1 MRDGGTTKIRLN
13 GERAWRAASR
23 FRVFV
28 MLAPALVVIGGLFV
42 GGLVLALAQSL
53 GYFPAGGE
61 NAFTF
66 RHYQALLFD
75 EEFLQSLLLTFVL
88 ASVATIIS
96 AGLGLALA
104 LALREVA
111 GRHRFVGVLLQIPLA
126 MPHLVV
132 GVILINFIAPSGFI
146 ARLAFAV
153 GLISLPADFPLLTND
168 AYGFGIISAYVIK
181 ETPFIA
187 LMTLAVLLRT
197 GQEYELAARTLGANR
212 RQRLRYVTLPLV
224 APAVVSSALLVLAFI
239 FGAFEIPFLL
249 GRTYPAMLSVV
260 AQRRFTSVN
269 LSERPDALAVAVCLA
284 LVATLL
290 VYVYMRLARV
300 LIGTTKPT
308 MFT

>member
-1 MRDGGTTKIRLN
+1 MRDDGTTKIRLR
-13 GERAWRAASR
+13 GERAWRISPR

-28 MLAPALVVIGGLFV
+28 MLAPALAVIGGLFV
-42 GGLVLALAQSL
+42 GGLLLALAQSL

-66 RHYQALLFD
+66 RHYHALLFD
-75 EEFLQSLLLTFVL
+75 VEFRQSLFLTFVL

-96 AGLGLALA
+96 AVFGLALA

-111 GRHRFVGVLLQIPLA
+111 GRHKFAGVLLQLPLA

-132 GVILINFIAPSGFI
+132 GVILVNFIASSGFI

-153 GLISLPADFPLLTND
+153 GLISLPADFPQLTND
-168 AYGFGIISAYVIK
+168 AYGFGIIAAYVIK

-197 GQEYELAARTLGANR
+197 GPGYELAARTLGANGW
-212 RQRLRYVTLPLV
+212 QCLRYVTLPLV
-224 APAVVSSALLVLAFI
+224 APAAVSSALLVFAFI

-249 GRTYPAMLSVV
+249 GRTYPAMLSVI

-269 LSERPDALAVAVCLA
+269 LRERPDALAVAVCLA

-290 VYVYMRLARV
+290 VYVYMRLARA
-300 LIGTTKPT
+300 LINTTKPT